1 MATKRTMN
9 ITLKFQG
16 GTTLDLEGDA
26 AQRAYQEYMEH
37 VNGGIRK
44 AAKFTNADGR
54 TEYVEF
60 SCLCG
65 VVVGETAES
74 TVDDIPCA
82 QVDCIKD
89 YPNA

>member
-16 GTTLDLEGDA
+16 GTTLELAGDA
-26 AQRAYQEYMEH
+26 AQRVYQEYMEH

-44 AAKFTNADGR
+44 AAKFTNADNK

-60 SCLCG
+60 GCLCG
-65 VVVGETAES
+65 LVLGETAES
-74 TVDDIPCA
+74 TVDGAPCT

-89 YPNA
+89 YPNS